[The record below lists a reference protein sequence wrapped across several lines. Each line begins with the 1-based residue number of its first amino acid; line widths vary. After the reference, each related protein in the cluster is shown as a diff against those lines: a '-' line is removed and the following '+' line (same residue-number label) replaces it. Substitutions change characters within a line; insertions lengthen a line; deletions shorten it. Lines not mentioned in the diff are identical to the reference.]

1 MLISL
6 FVNLPDYN
14 RGQELIS
21 AVLFGSVETLN
32 YYRHSA
38 TTRRVGVLGGTFDP
52 VHYGHLVVAEEV
64 YATLHLSE
72 MVFVPAGQPPHKTRE
87 VITAAEHR
95 LAMLELAIASN
106 PHFTISRVDLDRP
119 GPSYT
124 VDTLRLLRQQW
135 GEETAIY
142 FVIGGD
148 SLEELLSW
156 HDPHGV
162 LEQLTYLVA
171 VKRPGYNE
179 SEAYF
184 DWLEARLPGIKQR
197 LLFME
202 TPQFDISATD
212 LRARI
217 AEGRPIKYQTP
228 DSVESYIVQYG
239 LYRQKLDG
247 SEREEI
253 HDTNAS

>member
-1 MLISL
+1 M
-6 FVNLPDYN
+6 
-14 RGQELIS
+14 
-21 AVLFGSVETLN
+21 
-32 YYRHSA
+32 
-38 TTRRVGVLGGTFDP
+38 RRVGVFGGTFDP

-64 YATLHLSE
+64 YATLHLAE
-72 MVFVPAGQPPHKTRE
+72 MVFVPAGQPPHKTKE
-87 VITAAEHR
+87 MITAAEHR
-95 LAMLELAIASN
+95 LAMLELSIVSN

-124 VDTLRLLRQQW
+124 VDTLRLLRKQW

-148 SLEELLSW
+148 SLEELLGW
-156 HDPHGV
+156 HDPPGI

-171 VKRPGYNE
+171 VRRPGYNE
-179 SEAYF
+179 SEEYY
-184 DWLEARLPGIKQR
+184 DRLEARLPGIKQR
-197 LLFME
+197 LLVVE
-202 TPQFDISATD
+202 APQFEISATD
-212 LRARI
+212 LRLRV